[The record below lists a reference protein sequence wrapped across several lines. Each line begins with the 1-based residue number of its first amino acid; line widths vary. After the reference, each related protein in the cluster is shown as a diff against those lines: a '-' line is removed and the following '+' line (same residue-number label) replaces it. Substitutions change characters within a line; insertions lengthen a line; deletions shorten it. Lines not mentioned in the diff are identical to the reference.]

1 MNKTCGFAKGR
12 RSWRGGW
19 GERRGDIVPAT
30 PRSKSQIPRVS
41 LQERLLAAL
50 ESAELPQIQRR
61 GGEKSSSSS
70 SKSKPCTSSA
80 ADKSRPQLQEQQ
92 QLQQKTQTVLSPTR
106 CSHLSKPVGDV
117 GRGGHA
123 MGAVG
128 EKVTAVAEP
137 SGPRKCGHERGAYLS
152 NEIVRGDVR
161 RAILADV
168 QLRTEV
174 RKALLDQASGGGGSG
189 GGGGRA

>member
-1 MNKTCGFAKGR
+1 GR
-12 RSWRGGW
+12 RRVATTAVATTTRGRKATVGS
-19 GERRGDIVPAT
+19 DIVPAT

-61 GGEKSSSSS
+61 GGKSSSS
-70 SKSKPCTSSA
+70 SKSKPSTSSA
-80 ADKSRPQLQEQQ
+80 VDKSRPQLPEQQ
-92 QLQQKTQTVLSPTR
+92 QQQQHETQAVLSPTR

-128 EKVTAVAEP
+128 VQVTAMTEP
-137 SGPRKCGHERGAYLS
+137 SGPRKCGHEGGAFLS
-152 NEIVRGDVR
+152 NEAVRGDVR

-174 RKALLDQASGGGGSG
+174 RKVLLDQANG
-189 GGGGRA
+189 